1 LLVLALLALLLMGK
15 GDLPATPLTA
25 VSPGYGSTEAVGGLI
40 FSAGIVP
47 FELATAL
54 LIVAVVGAIAV
65 ARSRHAK
72 KKPSTED
79 NETKRLF
86 AGPLHP
92 RDAQH
97 PLSKEAAE

>member
-1 LLVLALLALLLMGK
+1 MLMGK
-15 GDLPATPLTA
+15 GEQAPTPLTA
-25 VSPGYGSTEAVGGLI
+25 PNPGYGSTEAVGGLL
-40 FSAGIVP
+40 FSTGIVP

-65 ARSRHAK
+65 ARSRHTKRAPK
-72 KKPSTED
+72 TD
-79 NETKRLF
+79 AHETRRLF